1 MLESGEYILEKNGLI
16 IIDKDPGITSFS
28 VVSRLR
34 KIIGMKRIGHCGT
47 LDPFATGVLPVAFGR
62 GTAAIQ
68 FMEDYRKSY
77 EVLAVLGQER
87 DTQDRE
93 GSITRQVSHKDV
105 KRMWQTGELARRIG
119 LASKEMTGH
128 INQVPPMFSALKHE
142 GKALYEYA
150 RKGKEIERKARPV
163 HVLLEEIALLCRA
176 DLPVFLEQKNFTPA
190 WPIPDEAE
198 IFLYARLDVSKGT
211 YIRSWI
217 EDLGRKIGS
226 LAYCENLKRIKCG
239 PFVLQTNT
247 PNSKKLLAQYDEL
260 GKDRERMYSYLQ
272 EQKMLYTIG
281 DAFAD
286 RKRIQVSADKAKD
299 LVRGKPIFLEEGD
312 FSQYDPDE
320 ELLIYHKETCLA
332 MAFLQKTDNRRYQI
346 KTKRVFISHENL

>member
-1 MLESGEYILEKNGLI
+1 MEKNGLI

-34 KIIGMKRIGHCGT
+34 KIFGIKRIGHCGT
-47 LDPFATGVLPVAFGR
+47 LDPFATGVLPLAFGR

-93 GSITRQVSHKDV
+93 GSISRRISREEV
-105 KRMWQTGELARRIG
+105 KKMWQTGELARRIG
-119 LASKEMTGH
+119 LASKEMSGH
-128 INQVPPMFSALKHE
+128 INQLPPMFSALKHK

-150 RKGKEIERKARPV
+150 RKGREIERKARPI
-163 HVLLEEIALLCRA
+163 HVRLEEIALLCRA
-176 DLPVFLEQKNFTPA
+176 DLPAFLEEKNFIPA
-190 WPIPDEAE
+190 WPIPDGEE
-198 IFLYARLDVSKGT
+198 FFLYARLDVSKGT

-239 PFVLQTNT
+239 PFLLKTNT
-247 PNSKKLLAQYDEL
+247 PNSNDLLAQYDKFEQ
-260 GKDRERMYSYLQ
+260 DREKMFSYLQ
-272 EQKMLYTIG
+272 EQGFLYTIA

-286 RKRIQVSADKAKD
+286 RKRIQLPGDKAKD
-299 LVRGKPIFLEEGD
+299 LVRGKPVFLEEEGLP
-312 FSQYDPDE
+312 QYDPGE
-320 ELLIYHKETCLA
+320 ELLVFYKKTCLA